1 MQMTGIRR
9 PRAGIIALLVML
21 AVGDPMAP
29 AVAAAS
35 NDVARD
41 ILAQPRYQTSLPDSG
56 ADDGT
61 GFGLDGDTRSK
72 KGAGQGDTG
81 QDSPGANGGSDRTAN
96 RDDTNGSD
104 MPAAPTTGAAQID
117 VSASALT
124 RSILSLIPA
133 LAIAGLLLLLAYL
146 GFKFWRNRR
155 RASRPKAAPTTI
167 PQPQAFEPM
176 PTAEISE
183 RLPAWQVLANQG
195 RFTEAIHLLLLHVL
209 QDMRGEGL
217 VTLTQSLTSREILR
231 TSDLAAERRSGLA
244 TIIGAVEFCHFGGR
258 AAGLA
263 LYEKCLAAYLLA
275 TSRTPSHAA
284 TE

>member
-1 MQMTGIRR
+1 MQVTGIRG
-9 PRAGIIALLVML
+9 PRAGIIVLLVML
-21 AVGDPMAP
+21 AVGEPLAP

-41 ILAQPRYQTSLPDSG
+41 ILAQPRYQTSLPDGG
-56 ADDGT
+56 ADGGT
-61 GFGLDGDTRSK
+61 GFDLGRDTQRKKAGDH
-72 KGAGQGDTG
+72 GDSG
-81 QDSPGANGGSDRTAN
+81 QDSAGADGGSDRTAN
-96 RDDTNGSD
+96 RGDTNGSD
-104 MPAAPTTGAAQID
+104 MPAEPTTGTSQID

-133 LAIAGLLLLLAYL
+133 LAIAGLLLLLVYL

-155 RASRPKAAPTTI
+155 RASRPKPASTTI
-167 PQPQAFEPM
+167 PQPQVLAPM
-176 PTAEISE
+176 PTADISE

-231 TSDLAAERRSGLA
+231 ASDLATERRSGLA

-263 LYEKCLAAYLLA
+263 LYEKCLAAYHLA
-275 TSRTPSHAA
+275 TNRTPSHAA